1 MSLLDL
7 PPQSVPMDVPD
18 VPVATLYTAEQ
29 VQAAVEAAI
38 ATLPETP

>member
-1 MSLLDL
+1 MDFSQL
-7 PPQSVPMDVPD
+7 PPLLPSPHDEP
-18 VPVATLYTAEQ
+18 PTALYTAEQ